1 MHDPLTRGVR
11 RLYWFR
17 PCPVVCSGGTAAPLV
32 RNPADGSECFAAVAG
47 AGGHVVAVGHSLWG
61 GLAGI
66 GWPYDNDRLFANLL
80 VGGDA
85 DRCLG

>member
-1 MHDPLTRGVR
+1 
-11 RLYWFR
+11 
-17 PCPVVCSGGTAAPLV
+17 
-32 RNPADGSECFAAVAG
+32 
-47 AGGHVVAVGHSLWG
+47 VAVGKSLWG
-61 GLAGI
+61 GLAGV